1 LDSFIDGVL
10 DPAGELAKGTTTQ
23 VRGAQAIGVVD
34 TDEEDGGTVY
44 VALTGEPLPL
54 HIEGAEGS
62 TEGAVDFLDWG
73 KAVEVTAPAEGD
85 VV

>member
-1 LDSFIDGVL
+1 
-10 DPAGELAKGTTTQ
+10 
-23 VRGAQAIGVVD
+23 VVD